1 MEECWSALMCC
12 FLPLLLL
19 VHSSQ
24 SGPQDRMKMS
34 LFDQKQ
40 ASMSDLLT
48 EIRAFTNESN
58 SNLMNHV
65 TTVMTALK
73 DGQPLSSGI
82 RGKQL
87 LPGVTPACLSCQ
99 VLAKI
104 LFQYIRSNRDT
115 QRAAKRL
122 IEVCR
127 LLVFNQR
134 GICEGLING
143 ERPVLEYVIRR
154 GHASPVQLC
163 ELIFS
168 SRSVSTDLH
177 CNLQFQGDEW
187 AVHIP
192 PSIPGRGA
200 KQLSVNESDPKH
212 VMAERGVCLPS
223 FGRDM
228 KTQLLHCEVFLAQI
242 KSRSKVSAMSAL
254 SVSDAASALL
264 PDVHV
269 RGKRL
274 GRQNDLNGGR
284 PYMKMLHLT
293 DLHYDP
299 KYQAGSN
306 AECGAPVCCQVDSG
320 IPRNPAAA
328 AGKWGDYRSCDS
340 PERLVLHM
348 LDHIRSNHPDID
360 YILYTGDSVP
370 HDLWR
375 LNKEKNSAVINR
387 VEKLLSEYFPNTP
400 IFGALGNH
408 ESFPRDSFPP
418 PEDLTVDRKFNN
430 LWLYNLMAD
439 HWQHHLP
446 NANISKEARITG
458 SYSALL
464 EPGFRIISVNTNFC
478 NKLNWWVLYK
488 NTDPGNVLRWLVQE
502 LLQAEQR
509 GERVQIIAHIA
520 PLYGDCY
527 EQWRHQFSR
536 VVTRFSKTIRGQF
549 YGHSH
554 LMEVLLHYDVDNPN
568 RPVGVQYLTPSNTP
582 YSRLNP
588 SYTLFYIDGNHPES
602 TRAVLDKEIFF
613 MNLTAAN
620 SQDDVRWLPL
630 YSIKK
635 DLNLNSL
642 EAIDWE
648 GFVRRMDKDPELTR
662 KFHQYQVVAS
672 DVQKD
677 DCDRDC
683 RKQIICSMVDGDS
696 FLPRKCSNKT

>member
-1 MEECWSALMCC
+1 MSVERLLMDSMGGGEKGTVRM
-12 FLPLLLL
+12 
-19 VHSSQ
+19 VHVPTG
-24 SGPQDRMKMS
+24 SGVSK
-34 LFDQKQ
+34 
-40 ASMSDLLT
+40 
-48 EIRAFTNESN
+48 EIMA
-58 SNLMNHV
+58 V
-65 TTVMTALK
+65 LK

-87 LPGVTPACLSCQ
+87 LPGATPACLSCQ

-127 LLVFNQR
+127 LLVFNHR
-134 GICEGLING
+134 GVCEGLING
-143 ERPVLEYVIRR
+143 ERPVLEYVIR
-154 GHASPVQLC
+154 HSDASPAQLC

-177 CNLQFQGDEW
+177 CDLQFQGDEW

-200 KQLSVNESDPKH
+200 KQLSVNK
-212 VMAERGVCLPS
+212 R
-223 FGRDM
+223 F
-228 KTQLLHCEVFLAQI
+228 
-242 KSRSKVSAMSAL
+242 
-254 SVSDAASALL
+254 VSDAVPDLL
-264 PDVHV
+264 PDPHV
-269 RGKRL
+269 RVKRM
-274 GRQNDLNGGR
+274 GRQNDFNGGR
-284 PYMKMLHLT
+284 PYLKMLHLT

-299 KYQAGSN
+299 KYLAGSN
-306 AECGAPVCCQVDSG
+306 AECGAPICCQVDSG
-320 IPRNPAAA
+320 NPRNPAAA

-370 HDLWR
+370 HDIWR
-375 LNKEKNSAVINR
+375 LNKEKNSVVINR
-387 VEKLLSEYFPNTP
+387 VEKLLSEYFPNMP

-418 PEDLTVDRKFNN
+418 PEDSTVDKKFSN

-478 NKLNWWVLYK
+478 YKINWWVLYK
-488 NTDPGNVLRWLVQE
+488 NTDPGNVLRWLVLE

-509 GERVQIIAHIA
+509 SERVQIIAHIA

-582 YSRLNP
+582 YNRLNP

-630 YSIKK
+630 YSVKK
-635 DLNLNSL
+635 DLNLDSL

-648 GFVRRMDKDPELTR
+648 GFVRRMDQDPELTR

-683 RKQIICSMVDGDS
+683 RKQIICSMVDGDN
-696 FLPRKCSNKT
+696 FLPRKC